1 MPTSS
6 RKRCSRLRACRIG
19 AASATSPSAAL
30 EALTLAHPLRGQGYD
45 FAVPLLAGEH
55 VTEDTGTGF
64 VHTAP
69 GHGTE
74 DYEIWEQNRADLEAR
89 GIDTKNSFHRR

>member
-1 MPTSS
+1 M
-6 RKRCSRLRACRIG
+6 
-19 AASATSPSAAL
+19 SAARVTSFERRHDV
-30 EALTLAHPLRGQGYD
+30 EAECHHWPLSHPLHGEGYD
-45 FAVPLLAGEH
+45 FQVPLLAGEH

-74 DYEIWEQNRADLEAR
+74 DFEIWEQQSVR
-89 GIDTKNSFHRR
+89 T